1 MTKVTWLPFYESLSK
16 YNISDLITEIL
27 IQFLEELG
35 IREPKNVEDLF
46 QCIIDS
52 DEMGFKENDELIQL
66 IECFLKKKPS
76 SRNGLLLYARI
87 LKEKKNI
94 NMAKEVLE
102 QLVAHPCDLYLLLEC
117 INNAIENN
125 SVVPENFNQLLYKY
139 LEDPD
144 PNIRYLSFK
153 GLSLNKKQNGLKS
166 FVIEKFEKLLD

>member
-66 IECFLKKKPS
+66 IECFLKKKTIKYKWS
-76 SRNGLLLYARI
+76 FDLRKNFKR
-87 LKEKKNI
+87 EKK
-94 NMAKEVLE
+94 
-102 QLVAHPCDLYLLLEC
+102 H
-117 INNAIENN
+117 
-125 SVVPENFNQLLYKY
+125 
-139 LEDPD
+139 
-144 PNIRYLSFK
+144 
-153 GLSLNKKQNGLKS
+153 
-166 FVIEKFEKLLD
+166 